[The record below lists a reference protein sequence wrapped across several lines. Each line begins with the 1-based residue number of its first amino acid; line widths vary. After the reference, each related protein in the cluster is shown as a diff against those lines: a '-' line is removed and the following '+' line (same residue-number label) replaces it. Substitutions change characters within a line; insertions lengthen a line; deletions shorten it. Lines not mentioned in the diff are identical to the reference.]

1 LGLIRRLSLWVT
13 PRWRAACH
21 RLEMRAFGAV
31 LGLLLVITTT
41 ASVLTTLVIPR
52 GRVGFI
58 RIADH
63 WVDAFYHLLA
73 RPLRS
78 YERRDDLLASQAAIT
93 LGVLLVCWLAAYL
106 LGYGLLLWPH
116 DQSFSTALREAG
128 SSLFTLGFA
137 ASRGTTPGIVDFIA
151 AATGMTVVALQ
162 IAYLPTLYSAYNR
175 RETEVTLLGPRAGS
189 PAWGPEILARF
200 YVAGAMD
207 ALASLY
213 IDWER
218 WSADVAES
226 HSNYPS
232 LLRFRSPDPYSSWI
246 VSELAM
252 LDSAALY
259 LAVAPSRAPVT
270 ARLCLQ
276 MGFTCLRRLG
286 RTLHMSISDDP
297 RPDDPIELTREEFEQ
312 GWQRLVAVGFPLER
326 SFDEAWAHF
335 RAWRVNY
342 ESIAYRLAWAIDTA
356 PALWSGPRRHGGTPV
371 PPQPFI
377 ERTPDA
383 PDGARPFVS
392 RPAEPTETGPSPE
405 G

>member
-1 LGLIRRLSLWVT
+1 
-13 PRWRAACH
+13 
-21 RLEMRAFGAV
+21 MRVFGAV
-31 LGLLLVITTT
+31 LGLLLVINTT
-41 ASVLTTLVIPR
+41 ASVLITLVIPR
-52 GRVGFI
+52 GRVGFA
-58 RIADH
+58 RVADH
-63 WVDAFYHLLA
+63 WVDAFYQLLA
-73 RPLRS
+73 RLLHT

-93 LGVLLVCWLAAYL
+93 LGVLLACWLTAYL
-106 LGYGLLLWPH
+106 FGYGLILWPH
-116 DQSFSTALREAG
+116 DGSFGMALREAG
-128 SSLFTLGFA
+128 SSQFTLGFA
-137 ASRGTTPGIVDFIA
+137 ASRGTTPGLVDFIA

-175 RETEVTLLGPRAGS
+175 RETEVTLLGSRAGS

-207 ALASLY
+207 ALPSLY
-213 IDWER
+213 VDWER

-286 RTLHMSISDDP
+286 RTLHMPMADDP

-326 SFDEAWAHF
+326 SFDDAWAHF
-335 RAWRVNY
+335 RGWRVNY
-342 ESIAYRLAWAIDTA
+342 ESIAYRLVWAIDTV

-371 PPQPFI
+371 PPQPLI

-383 PDGARPFVS
+383 PDGHPLAFRRPE
-392 RPAEPTETGPSPE
+392 ATETRRSPE